1 MTPRL
6 AWIRPWLPCLVLAVA
21 VLGCSAEP
29 ESVEVVEIEPPPPPP
44 IDSPIAPG
52 PQGPALPAG
61 FPEDVSRYAG
71 AELTGVTEEEGSLF
85 VQMRTDDALEPVIG
99 YYLRDLASQ
108 GWTVERRDD
117 PENPGL
123 AGMVFATKGGRTTS
137 VFVRAAEAGAL
148 IDVFYQP
155 GT

>member
-6 AWIRPWLPCLVLAVA
+6 DWIRPWLPWLVLAVA

-52 PQGPALPAG
+52 PQGPALPAS
-61 FPEDVSRYAG
+61 FPEDVSRYAS
-71 AELTGVTEEEGSLF
+71 AELYGVTEEEGSLF
-85 VQMRTDDALEPVIG
+85 VQMRTDDAIEPVVG
-99 YYLRDLASQ
+99 WYLRDLESQ
-108 GWTVERRDD
+108 GWSVERRDD
-117 PENPGL
+117 MDDPNPTS
-123 AGMVFATKGGRTTS
+123 MVFATKGGRTTT
-137 VFVRAAEAGAL
+137 VFVRSAEAGAL

-155 GT
+155 GG